1 MPALKLGG
9 FIIDAPTLSS
19 TRQAAVDENIAE
31 SYHFDDAM
39 GTAVGD
45 QPASGSRGG
54 SVVHEDGV
62 RMGVDDAHEISLR
75 LRLAFPRGRD
85 GKQVRNYGIRPFLI
99 FRNFMSTPPLND
111 EQIEALL
118 SEPTPGVIAT
128 VQALE
133 GDFMI
138 LGVGGKMGTTTAL
151 MLRRALDAAGKR
163 DNKVYGVSRFSRPE
177 AAEALRHGGVEPI
190 SCDLAD
196 AAQVA
201 RLPRVANVEY
211 LAGQKF
217 GTDSAPGETWIQN
230 TIVPSLVAEHFKA
243 SRIVVFSTGCVY
255 PFVSVDGPGA
265 NEATPMAFLGEYAST
280 CVGRERVFGHF
291 AQKYGTRQL
300 MFRLNYA
307 VELRYGVLV
316 DVGTAVLRGTPVDI
330 TMGAFNLIWQG
341 DACARAIQCL
351 EHTAN
356 PPKIL
361 NVTGAEKISIRLVAE
376 KFGAIFGKAPVFKGA
391 PAKEAWLA
399 DASES
404 IRLFGPPTK
413 TLDELIALVAQHVSA
428 GGRLLGKP
436 THFEARDG
444 NF

>member
-1 MPALKLGG
+1 
-9 FIIDAPTLSS
+9 
-19 TRQAAVDENIAE
+19 VDEYIAE
-31 SYHFDDAM
+31 GDHLDDAM
-39 GTAVGD
+39 GAAVGD
-45 QPASGSRGG
+45 QPTSGSGG
-54 SVVHEDGV
+54 RAVVHEDGV
-62 RMGVDDAHEISLR
+62 RVGVDDAHEISLR

-85 GKQVRNYGIRPFLI
+85 GKQGRNYGIRPFLI

-118 SEPTPGVIAT
+118 SEPTPGAIAT
-128 VQALE
+128 VRALE
-133 GDFMI
+133 GDFMV

-163 DNKVYGVSRFSRPE
+163 DVNVYGVSRFSRPE
-177 AAEALRHGGVEPI
+177 AAEALRRGGVEPI
-190 SCDLAD
+190 ACDLAD

-255 PFVSVDGPGA
+255 PFVPVDGPGA
-265 NEATPMAFLGEYAST
+265 NETTPVAFLGEYAST

-291 AQKYGTRQL
+291 AQKHGTRQL
-300 MFRLNYA
+300 MYRLNYA

-316 DVGTAVLRGTPVDI
+316 DVGTAVLRGAPVDI

-351 EHTAN
+351 AHTAN

-361 NVTGAEKISIRLVAE
+361 NITGAEKISIRAVAE
-376 KFGAIFGKAPVFKGA
+376 KFGVIFGKAPVLKGT

-413 TLDELIALVAQHVSA
+413 TLDELIALVAAHVSA

-444 NF
+444 KF